1 MSKQL
6 TFAFPIMYVPKVQG
20 EDETGQEGED
30 LEESLEQTPE
40 ERVQLLEQ
48 NMAEQNREGGLVDN
62 GDYKV

>member
-30 LEESLEQTPE
+30 LEESVEQTPE
-40 ERVQLLEQ
+40 ERVQYVSFFHFITYYLFLTEI
-48 NMAEQNREGGLVDN
+48 RWSWD
-62 GDYKV
+62 